1 MASDVF
7 GDFSGGGLDDFRGPS
22 VPSAATQSGGVAFK
36 TPMPRDPTARNIPSR
51 FNLTYAFELVAV
63 DSGPAGGGSGANRV
77 VNLPMQPNR
86 YEVDEQHAQ
95 LITPTVGG
103 VSVEE
108 SGFIMRAVT
117 LAGTCGLKPKRGW
130 TAGTPT
136 TAGDLIYADGNTLW
150 RELRSLFRLYAHFR
164 ANPATAPAKY
174 VMAFHDFVNDDHWIV
189 VPSSFRAP
197 REASA
202 WRLHYP
208 YEIAFTAV
216 ADYDKAAKNLFDD
229 GIFGEIKGVLGKARA
244 LIAKITGYVE
254 DAKAFVGAVN
264 SAVSSIILGT
274 IGAVTNLLAA
284 ANDLKNG
291 IRDFINLP
299 KKIAAAIHD
308 LIDQWHQ
315 LIEDQEAASPW
326 SPASQV
332 ASERL
337 AGLEVAGQMADAL
350 DGLLA
355 SDVWA
360 KSWRETAGEQAVLQ
374 AGEANLTRAELASV
388 ANRGQVGAV
397 SPASARALTARATPG
412 SAARLAGPARRQGRG
427 RRAYTGQ
434 RAYVVR
440 GGDTLLGIAVREMGD
455 PDGWMDLRDANA
467 LRYPYITPL
476 RLPGTVAPGDTIM
489 VPVSGVQSSTIAT
502 RGPDGAESTEEQV
515 LGVDMLLTEDGEWTV
530 DPTGTDVL
538 KVRGAACY
546 EQDLRIKLDTQ
557 IGTNLLYPH
566 VGILAPVG
574 QQNGPGIPQA
584 VALSVRTVVIQ
595 DPRTASLGPLVVRDT
610 GDGVAV
616 EITAYPRGGRDG
628 RVLKKAV

>member
-1 MASDVF
+1 MIDGFTGEAF
-7 GDFSGGGLDDFRGPS
+7 GNLADSTGGGR
-22 VPSAATQSGGVAFK
+22 AFK
-36 TPMPRDPTARNIPSR
+36 PPVSRMPAARNIPSR

-63 DSGPAGGGSGANRV
+63 DAAPATVLGALGLGGAGANRV

-86 YEVDEQHAQ
+86 YEVDEQPAQ

-108 SGFIMRAVT
+108 SGFVLRQVT
-117 LAGTCGLKPKRGW
+117 IAGTCGLKPKRGW
-130 TAGTPT
+130 SAGTPAA
-136 TAGDLIYADGNTLW
+136 AGDLIYADGNTLW
-150 RELRSLFRLYAHFR
+150 RELRSLFRLYAYFR
-164 ANPATAPAKY
+164 ANPAAAPAKY

-189 VPSSFRAP
+189 VPTSFRSP
-197 REASA
+197 REAAA

-216 ADYDKAAKNLFDD
+216 ADYDNASKNFFDD
-229 GIFGEIKGVLGKARA
+229 GILGEITGGLAKARA
-244 LIAKITGYVE
+244 LINKITGYVE
-254 DAKAFVGAVN
+254 DARAFVGAVN
-264 SAVSSIILGT
+264 AAISGAILGT

-291 IRDFINLP
+291 VRDFINLP
-299 KKIAAAIHD
+299 KKIAAGIQS

-315 LIEDQEAASPW
+315 LVEDQEAASPW

-355 SDVWA
+355 ADVWQR
-360 KSWRETAGEQAVLQ
+360 SWRETSDEQAVLQ
-374 AGEANLTRAELASV
+374 AGEANLTRAELTAVAS
-388 ANRGQVGAV
+388 RGQLGATT
-397 SPASARALTARATPG
+397 AAAARALAARATPG
-412 SAARLAGPARRQGRG
+412 SASRLAGPPRRQGRN

-434 RAYVVR
+434 RSYIIR
-440 GGDTLLGIAVREMGD
+440 GGDTLLSIAAREMGD
-455 PDGWMDLRDANA
+455 PDAWMDLRDANA
-467 LRYPYITPL
+467 LRYPYVTVL
-476 RLPGTVAPGDTIM
+476 RLPGTVAPGDQIM
-489 VPVSGVQSSTIAT
+489 IPTTAAAPGVTGT
-502 RGPDGAESTEEQV
+502 RGIDGSEPNEDQV
-515 LGVDMLLTEDGEWTV
+515 LGVDMLLTDEGEWQI

-546 EQDLRIKLDTQ
+546 EQDLRIKLETPL
-557 IGTNLLYPH
+557 GTNMLYPH
-566 VGILAPVG
+566 VGILTPIG
-574 QQNGPGIPQA
+574 QPNGRGLPQA
-584 VALSVRTVVIQ
+584 VALSVRTAVIQ
-595 DPRTASLGPLVVRDT
+595 DPRTASLGPLVVRDA

-616 EITAYPRGGRDG
+616 EITAYPRGSRDG

>member
-1 MASDVF
+1 MSLFSDSDWGDVGEPADVAAAVAS
-7 GDFSGGGLDDFRGPS
+7 P
-22 VPSAATQSGGVAFK
+22 QSGGPAFK
-36 TPMPRDPTARNIPSR
+36 PPMPRDPTARNIPSR

-77 VNLPMQPNR
+77 VNLPMQPSR
-86 YEVDEQHAQ
+86 YEVDEQPAQ
-95 LITPTVGG
+95 LITPTIGG

-108 SGFIMRAVT
+108 SGFIMREVS

-130 TAGTPT
+130 SAGTPT
-136 TAGDLIYADGNTLW
+136 SGADLIYADGNTLW
-150 RELRSLFRLYAHFR
+150 RELRSLFRLHAHFK
-164 ANPATAPAKY
+164 ANPSTAPAKY
-174 VMAFHDFVNDDHWIV
+174 VMAFHDFVNDDHWII
-189 VPSSFRAP
+189 VPKSFRSP
-197 REASA
+197 RETSA

-254 DAKAFVGAVN
+254 DARAFVGAVN
-264 SAVSSIILGT
+264 SAVSGIILGT

-284 ANDLKNG
+284 ANDLKSG

-299 KKIAAAIHD
+299 KKIAAAIQD
-308 LIDQWHQ
+308 LVDQWHQ

-355 SDVWA
+355 ADVWQ
-360 KSWRETAGEQAVLQ
+360 KSWRETSDGQAVLQ
-374 AGEANLTRAELASV
+374 AGEANLTRAELTSV
-388 ANRGQVGAV
+388 ANRGQAGAI
-397 SPASARALTARATPG
+397 SESAARALTARATPG
-412 SAARLAGPARRQGRG
+412 SAARLSGPPRRQGRA
-427 RRAYTGQ
+427 RRVYTGQ
-434 RAYVVR
+434 RSYVVR
-440 GGDTLLGIAVREMGD
+440 GGDTLMGIAVREMGT
-455 PDGWMDLRDANA
+455 PDGWMDIRDANA
-467 LRYPYITPL
+467 LRYPYITVL

-489 VPVSGVQSSTIAT
+489 IPVAGVQTSTVAT
-502 RGPDGAESTEEQV
+502 RGPDGAESTDEQI
-515 LGVDMLLTEDGEWTV
+515 LGVDHLLTEDGEWV
-530 DPTGTDVL
+530 IDPTGTDVL

-546 EQDLRIKLDTQ
+546 EQDLRIKFDTQ
-557 IGTNLLYPH
+557 SGTNLLYPQ

-595 DPRTASLGPLVVRDT
+595 DPRTANLGPLAVRDT

-616 EITAYPRGGRDG
+616 EIVAYPRGSRDG
-628 RVLKKAV
+628 RVLRKAV